1 MISPML
7 VPNIKPK
14 NRNPENRGSN
24 GKVHQ
29 VLHNDVA
36 GVLGTGKPG
45 FHHSKSSLHENT
57 SATHT
62 RIQMVSTDDNMEK
75 SSL

>member
-14 NRNPENRGSN
+14 NRNPENRGSD

-29 VLHNDVA
+29 VLHDVA
-36 GVLGTGKPG
+36 GVLGAGKPG
-45 FHHSKSSLHENT
+45 FHHSKSSLHEKYERDSHENPNGV
-57 SATHT
+57 H
-62 RIQMVSTDDNMEK
+62 R
-75 SSL
+75 